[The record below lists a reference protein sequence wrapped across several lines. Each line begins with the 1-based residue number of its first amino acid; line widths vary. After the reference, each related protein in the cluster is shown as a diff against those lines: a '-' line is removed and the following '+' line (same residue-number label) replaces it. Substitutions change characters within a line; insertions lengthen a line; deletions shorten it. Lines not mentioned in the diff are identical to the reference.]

1 MKIKNR
7 FLVVGLPVLIVSFL
21 LLALVAT
28 NRAKRIIINDVTESN
43 MNLLEAKDG
52 AVGKALDEVSAQA
65 MTLASAMSTV
75 AKTAQT
81 SDIENI
87 LKSVAGDN
95 DIVCGAGL
103 WLESNVRDGE
113 QYFGPYAWKDGSDI
127 VITYDYSNAEYDYFA
142 QEYYTVSKSI
152 SEPFFTDPYYDETS
166 GVTMSTCVAPVY
178 SLGKYIGC
186 VTVDIELTSIQ
197 EVINS
202 INIAGGSITLIS
214 ETGDIIAGA
223 PIENVSA
230 IVSASSRGNQTIKA
244 NGISTEIF
252 WTSLSDVNWTLVIEI
267 PTSVVQKDSSSL
279 FAQLMVIT
287 LILLAIVGVILI
299 ILLNTVI
306 KPLQRTDSELTSIIE
321 EIENGHGDLTRR
333 ITISTKDETA
343 SVSNN
348 INKFIETL
356 QNIIGKINAS
366 SSAIASTSDVI
377 NSGIGVVNDSATNI
391 SAVAQELSASME
403 QVALTSNGLKESGE
417 ELLSVVSD
425 FTGEIHTGE
434 NVVSQ
439 MKTRANNVKE
449 VCNEKQTTIS
459 ESLVARKEV
468 LEAAINHAEKVSE
481 ITKLT
486 DDILNIASQTNLL
499 ALNAS
504 IEAARAGEA
513 GRGFA
518 VVADEI
524 RNLADNSR
532 ETASNIQVISNGVV
546 AAVSEL
552 MENAN
557 GLMEFIST
565 TVTDDYSKFR
575 EAGDS
580 YYNDAE
586 EIGQLF
592 AAFTEKADKFK
603 DSTVSMTEGVSSIT
617 ETIDEC
623 SNGIGEVAQ
632 NITDLVG
639 VVSDIKQGSDENDV
653 NVKNLSEEVEK
664 FD

>member
-28 NRAKRIIINDVTESN
+28 NRAKKIIINDVTVSN

-52 AVGKALDEVSAQA
+52 AVGKSLDEVSAQA
-65 MTLASAMSTV
+65 MTLASAMSSV
-75 AKTAQT
+75 AKKAETA
-81 SDIENI
+81 DIEQI

-103 WLESNVRDGE
+103 WLESYVREGE

-127 VITYDYSNAEYDYFA
+127 VITYDYSNAEYDYFV
-142 QEYYTVSKSI
+142 QEYYTVSKTI

-178 SLGKYIGC
+178 SFGKYIGC

-202 INIAGGSITLIS
+202 INIAGGSITLTS
-214 ETGDIIAGA
+214 QAGDIIAGA

-230 IVSASSRGNQTIKA
+230 IVSEAPRGNKTIVA
-244 NGISTEIF
+244 GGISTEIF
-252 WTSLSDVNWTLVIEI
+252 WTSLSDVDWVLVIEI
-267 PTSVVQKDSSSL
+267 PTSVVQKDSTSL
-279 FAQLMVIT
+279 FVQLMVIT
-287 LILLAIVGVILI
+287 IILLALVGVILI

-306 KPLQRTDSELTSIIE
+306 KPLQRTDAELTSIIE
-321 EIENGHGDLTRR
+321 GIEEGHGDLTQR

-343 SVSNN
+343 SVSKN

-356 QNIIGKINAS
+356 QSIIGKINAS

-377 NSGIGVVNDSATNI
+377 NSGIGVVNDSSTNI

-403 QVALTSNGLKESGE
+403 QVALTSNGLRASGD

-439 MKTRANNVKE
+439 MKERANNVKE
-449 VCNEKQTTIS
+449 VCNEKQAAIS
-459 ESLVARKEV
+459 DSLVARKEV
-468 LEAAINHAEKVSE
+468 LEAAISNAEKVSE

-486 DDILNIASQTNLL
+486 DDILSIASQTNLL

-532 ETASNIQVISNGVV
+532 ETASNIQTISNGVV
-546 AAVSEL
+546 AAVSDL
-552 MENAN
+552 MDNAN

-565 TVTDDYSKFR
+565 TVTKDYSKFR

-592 AAFTEKADKFK
+592 AAFSEKADKFK

-639 VVSDIKQGSDENDV
+639 VVTDIKQGSDENDV
-653 NVKNLSEEVEK
+653 NVKKLSEEVEK